1 MTIGAVVHKLVR
13 FAEIKYVKG
22 VPYIMTDDKVRD
34 DMIDLNLLDSAM
46 RNMVTEVSGM
56 TDEEYDREFEEWN
69 EARMRIYHDEP
80 RKNVFEGLGRVV
92 SLNDE

>member
-1 MTIGAVVHKLVR
+1 
-13 FAEIKYVKG
+13 
-22 VPYIMTDDKVRD
+22 MTDDKVRD